1 MTYREIYE
9 QWVNDKNFDE
19 AFRRELA
26 NLSDE
31 NEIEDRFYKDLSF
44 GTAGMRGVIGA
55 GRNRMNKYIVRK
67 ASQGYA
73 NYLLSKDP
81 KATCVIAY
89 DNRRMSVEFSEE
101 AAMVF
106 AANGIK
112 TYLFEGLRT
121 TPELSFAVRE
131 LKTTG
136 GVVITASHNPPEYN
150 GYKVY
155 GPDGAQLI
163 PVEADAV
170 TESVDAVT
178 DFNQVKLMDFHQARE
193 LGWIA
198 YLGEPMDHLFLE
210 AVKQQIRRPEAYQ
223 VPMTITFSPL
233 HGTGGM
239 IVEKLMGDLGVTDV
253 HFVAEQ
259 MEVDTEFSTCQKPN
273 PEDVQA
279 FDVSKAYGQKINA
292 ELLIATDPDAD
303 RVGVM
308 VRDSAGDYVALNGNQ
323 VGALLTYYIL
333 GSKPSWPTNAMMVKT
348 VVTSDLGPKIAA
360 SFGVG
365 SVETLTGFKF
375 IGEKIRQFEA
385 DGSHQYILGFEESY
399 GYLVGTHARDK
410 DAVVA
415 TMLVVEMAKYYYGQ
429 GKNLLMVLDKIHQTY
444 GYYLD
449 VMVSKTLAG
458 KAGMAQIGE
467 IMAAFRTQAKS
478 FFAEFDLVKM
488 ADFETRTETDLNTG
502 ATAQLEQPVS
512 DVLKYYLAD
521 GSWFAVRPS
530 GTEPKI
536 KFYCS
541 VQAPT
546 AAGAKALVQNLETR
560 ILAFVEKVT
569 Q

>member
-9 QWVNDKNFDE
+9 QWLNDTNFDE

-26 NLSDE
+26 NLTDE
-31 NEIEDRFYKDLSF
+31 NEIEDRFYKDLAF
-44 GTAGMRGVIGA
+44 GTAGLRGVIGA

-81 KATCVIAY
+81 HATCVIAY

-106 AANGIK
+106 AANGIR
-112 TYLFEGLRT
+112 TYVFEGLRT
-121 TPELSFAVRE
+121 TPELSFAIRE

-136 GVVITASHNPPEYN
+136 GVVITASHNPPDYN

-170 TESVDAVT
+170 TDSVAAVSEF
-178 DFNQVKLMDFHQARE
+178 DQVKLMDFHQARE
-193 LGWIA
+193 LGWIV

-210 AVKQQIRRPEAYQ
+210 AVKKQIRRPEAYQ
-223 VPMTITFSPL
+223 VPMTIAFSPL

-253 HFVAEQ
+253 HYVAEQ
-259 MEVDTEFSTCQKPN
+259 MEADTEFSTCQKPN

-308 VRDSAGDYVALNGNQ
+308 VLDSSGEYVPLNGNQ

-333 GSKPSWPTNAMMVKT
+333 GSRQSWPADAMMVKT
-348 VVTSDLGPKIAA
+348 VVTSDLGPKIAS

-375 IGEKIRQFEA
+375 IGEKIREFEA

-399 GYLVGTHARDK
+399 GYLIGTHARDK

-415 TMLVVEMAKYYYGQ
+415 TMLIVEMAKYYYGQ

-458 KAGMAQIGE
+458 KAGMTQIGQ
-467 IMAAFRTQAKS
+467 IMAAFRIEAKE
-478 FFAEFDLVKM
+478 FFAEFDLVKA

-502 ATAQLEQPVS
+502 ATARLEQPVS

-546 AAGAKALVQNLETR
+546 AEGAKALVQNLEAR
-560 ILAFVEKVT
+560 ILAFVDKVT